1 MNREEK
7 TNKIIEI
14 EWQMFQNV
22 DNIGGRASCQDDF
35 ETFCIMRKSQYDNW
49 TEAMLDMYLSFA
61 MTSWDENRNLVSEK
75 YARMMAYTDIHYF
88 NKHLKNL
95 ISFVPAENFRII
107 NHIVEQLIAWE
118 EEMAIRYPKLA
129 GTARPIRSSE
139 DHLGFTS
146 METYARGELET
157 YPKELLLLYKD
168 YVDSLVSQNVS
179 LSQKNLHSMVQM
191 YGYDSIEEAENS
203 L

>member
-7 TNKIIEI
+7 TEKIIEI

-35 ETFCIMRKSQYDNW
+35 ETFYIMRKCQYDNW
-49 TEAMLDMYLSFA
+49 TSAMVDMYFSFA
-61 MTSWDENRNLVSEK
+61 IMSQEENRNLVSEK

-95 ISFVPAENFRII
+95 LPFVPAENFRII
-107 NHIVEQLIAWE
+107 NQIVDQLIIWE
-118 EEMAIRYPKLA
+118 EEMAIRYPKLS

-168 YVDSLVSQNVS
+168 YVDSLISQNLS
-179 LSQKNLHSMVQM
+179 LSQKNLSSMVQM
-191 YGYDSIEEAENS
+191 YGYDSIEEAENA